1 MRGEIAVS
9 EKEKAKGKNGA
20 VAEGVTRRGFLGGG
34 GTVVLLTAAY
44 HVVSVFGGGVT
55 AAHAADCSASCTSA
69 CVTNCTGCTTV
80 NCTSSTAP
88 DPPPPTCV
96 QGFSK

>member
-1 MRGEIAVS
+1 MS
-9 EKEKAKGKNGA
+9 ETEKGKGKSGA
-20 VAEGVTRRGFLGGG
+20 AAEGVTRRGFLGGG

-44 HVVSVFGGGVT
+44 HVVSVFGGG
-55 AAHAADCSASCTSA
+55 AAEAHAADCSASCTSA

-80 NCTSSTAP
+80 NCTSNTAP

>member
-1 MRGEIAVS
+1 MS
-9 EKEKAKGKNGA
+9 EKEKGKAKSGA
-20 VAEGVTRRGFLGGG
+20 AAEGVTRRGFLGAG
-34 GTVVLLTAAY
+34 GTVALLTAAY

-55 AAHAADCSASCTSA
+55 AAHAADCSAKCTSA
-69 CVTNCTGCTTV
+69 CVTSCTGCTTV

-96 QGFSK
+96 KWFKEKE